1 MANNIYSSVLLV
13 INSGSYNAEKLEQK
27 INALWL
33 SEQLTDDERNELIQ
47 AAYDNCRDMNQIDIM
62 AKLTEIQ
69 GSLFDLNRRV
79 FDLEHADDPEP
90 EPAPEYPI
98 YEAGYVTPRNGIV
111 RFDYDNDGEY
121 DLLQYRGGR
130 AETSL
135 SPGKVTGWYVID
147 EEGNDLGTYYKGQFT
162 PVEPEPSPEPEEEPT
177 PEPEPEDNGEG

>member
-1 MANNIYSSVLLV
+1 MASNIYSAVQAV
-13 INSGSYNAEKLEQK
+13 INSGSFNAEKLEQK

-69 GSLFDLNRRV
+69 NNLFDLNRRV

-98 YEAGYVTPRNGIV
+98 YEAGMVTEKGGIV
-111 RFDYDNDGEY
+111 RFDYDNDGVY
-121 DLLQYRGGR
+121 DLLRYDGGR
-130 AETSL
+130 ATTSL
-135 SPGKVTGWYVID
+135 SPGKIDGWHVID
-147 EEGNDLGTYYKGQFT
+147 ENGEILGTYYKGNFE
-162 PVEPEPSPEPEEEPT
+162 PVNE
-177 PEPEPEDNGEG
+177 EPEPETEGGDQEEPSGNE

>member
-1 MANNIYSSVLLV
+1 MANSNIYSAVQAV
-13 INSGSYNAEKLEQK
+13 INSGSFNAEKLEQK

-90 EPAPEYPI
+90 EPEPEYPV
-98 YEAGYVTPRNGIV
+98 YVPGYVTKKGETV
-111 RFDYDNDGEY
+111 MYDYDEDGVL
-121 DLLQYRGGR
+121 DLLRYDGGK
-130 AETSL
+130 ASTTL
-135 SPGKVTGWYVID
+135 SPGKITGWHVVDANGEI
-147 EEGNDLGTYYKGQFT
+147 LGTYYKGNFE
-162 PVEPEPSPEPEEEPT
+162 PVNE
-177 PEPEPEDNGEG
+177 EPEPETEGGDQEEPSGNE